1 MNTKLLVSLGS
12 TLAAT
17 KLAQTVSRLEADDVL
32 RVVGLA
38 RRRSTLLENIAL
50 FGMGALAGAGAALLL
65 APASGLETRERVALE
80 LGRVKDK
87 TVDALRDAKQKA
99 PGMLQHVKEMAK
111 NEVASSSS
119 TYNT

>member
-17 KLAQTVSRLEADDVL
+17 KLAQTLSRLETDDVL
-32 RVVGLA
+32 RVVGLS
-38 RRRSTLLENIAL
+38 RRRTTLLENIAL
-50 FGMGALAGAGAALLL
+50 FGAGALAGAGAALLL
-65 APASGLETRERVALE
+65 APASGTETRERVAYQ

-87 TVDALRDAKQKA
+87 TVDALRDAKEKA
-99 PGMLQHVKEMAK
+99 PGMLQHMKEMAK
-111 NEVASSSS
+111 NEIASSSP